1 MLQRGKQ
8 FYSLFLC
15 ILLPVLFC
23 SKYPGAPDYKGLGDC
38 GRPTVPS
45 GLFFKDSASLKT
57 NANDTIKFDL
67 SPPRSDSNFAYV
79 YLEIYDYEKN
89 LINSELNGSIA
100 IFPMDSGTGKFSA
113 YWNGLDSKGNKVD
126 NGRYTFKAS
135 FISRTD
141 TSCECGDIFL
151 TTN

>member
-45 GLFFKDSASLKT
+45 GLFFKDSAALQKEMATDSM
-57 NANDTIKFDL
+57 II
-67 SPPRSDSNFAYV
+67 SPPKAVYYEEYV
-79 YLEIYDYEKN
+79 YIEMYDYEKN
-89 LINSELNGSIA
+89 MI
-100 IFPMDSGTGKFSA
+100 SGTLSGPIKTMNKMIDIA
-113 YWNGLDSKGNKVD
+113 TPIDIYWSGTDSKGNKVE
-126 NGRYTFKAS
+126 NGRYVMKMS
-135 FISRTD
+135 FITKYD
-141 TSCECGDIFL
+141 TVCKCGDAFL